1 MIKDL
6 SLIRKELIGYAEVE
20 MPYEFPIDCNIKYL
34 TLVKDEE
41 LFSSGGKFKRICN
54 DFITLQNNTASW
66 RVPVCI
72 REKTGIITY
81 NTRFFIP
88 EDTNETIENPKKDD
102 ENILEY
108 KKIIEYQQ
116 NIIHKLTERVKEVEL
131 QKHELIENK
140 NTYEELLQ
148 DGRYKLKEIS
158 VKYREQTQKINEYE
172 KLIPML
178 YNSR

>member
-34 TLVKDEE
+34 TLVKEDE
-41 LFSSGGKFKRICN
+41 LFSTGGKFKRICN
-54 DFITLQNNTASW
+54 DFITLQNNTTSW
-66 RVPVCI
+66 RVPICI
-72 REKTGIITY
+72 RNKKGKISY
-81 NTRFFIP
+81 STRFFIP
-88 EDTNETIENPKKDD
+88 EDTNETKTESKNEEANAK
-102 ENILEY
+102 EY
-108 KKIIEYQQ
+108 KNIIEYQQ
-116 NIIHKLTERVKEVEL
+116 NIIHKLTGRVTEVEL
-131 QKHELIENK
+131 QKHKVTETN

-148 DGRYKLKEIS
+148 DGRYKLKELS
-158 VKYREQTQKINEYE
+158 VKYREQSEKIKEYE

>member
-6 SLIRKELIGYAEVE
+6 SLIRKELTGYAEVE
-20 MPYEFPIDCNIKYL
+20 MPYEFPIDCDIKYL
-34 TLVKDEE
+34 TLVKEEE
-41 LFSSGGKFKRICN
+41 LFSTGGKFKRICN
-54 DFITLQNNTASW
+54 DFITLQNNVSSW
-66 RVPVCI
+66 SVPICI
-72 REKTGIITY
+72 RDKKGNISY

-88 EDTNETIENPKKDD
+88 EDTNENINKPKEEDNT
-102 ENILEY
+102 EEY
-108 KKIIEYQQ
+108 KNIIEYQQ

-131 QKHELIENK
+131 QKHELNETN

-148 DGRYKLKEIS
+148 DGRYKLKELS
-158 VKYREQTQKINEYE
+158 VKYREQNEKIKEYE

>member
-1 MIKDL
+1 MIKEL
-6 SLIRKELIGYAEVE
+6 SLIRKELVGYAEVE
-20 MPYEFPIDCNIKYL
+20 MPYEFPHECNVKYL

-41 LFSSGGKFKRICN
+41 LFSTGGKFKRICN
-54 DFITLQNNTASW
+54 DFITLENNTASW

-72 REKTGIITY
+72 RDKKGNITY
-81 NTRFFIP
+81 NTRFFVP
-88 EDTNETIENPKKDD
+88 EDTNDNPKKIDD
-102 ENILEY
+102 DKIEEY
-108 KKIIEYQQ
+108 KNIIEYQQ

-148 DGRYKLKEIS
+148 GGRYKLKELS
-158 VKYREQTQKINEYE
+158 VKYREQTQKLNEYE

>member
-6 SLIRKELIGYAEVE
+6 SLIIKELVGYAEVE
-20 MPYEFPIDCNIKYL
+20 MPYEFPIDCDIKYL
-34 TLVKDEE
+34 TLVKEEE
-41 LFSSGGKFKRICN
+41 LFSTGGKFKRICN
-54 DFITLQNNTASW
+54 DFITLQNNVSSW
-66 RVPVCI
+66 RVPICI
-72 REKTGIITY
+72 RDKKGNISY

-88 EDTNETIENPKKDD
+88 EDTNENINKPKEEDNK
-102 ENILEY
+102 EEY
-108 KKIIEYQQ
+108 KNIIEYQQ

-131 QKHELIENK
+131 QKHELNETN

-148 DGRYKLKEIS
+148 DGRYKLKELS
-158 VKYREQTQKINEYE
+158 VKYREQNEKIKEYE

>member
-6 SLIRKELIGYAEVE
+6 SLIRKELTGYAEVE
-20 MPYEFPIDCNIKYL
+20 MPYEFPIDCDIKYL
-34 TLVKDEE
+34 TLVKEEE
-41 LFSSGGKFKRICN
+41 LFSTGGKFKRICN
-54 DFITLQNNTASW
+54 DFITLQNNVSSW
-66 RVPVCI
+66 RVPICI
-72 REKTGIITY
+72 RDKKGNISY

-88 EDTNETIENPKKDD
+88 EDTNENINKPKEEDNN
-102 ENILEY
+102 EEY

-131 QKHELIENK
+131 QKHELNETN

-148 DGRYKLKEIS
+148 DGRYKLKELS
-158 VKYREQTQKINEYE
+158 VKYREQTEKLKEYE